1 MRRAAA
7 ALVVVALA
15 ACTGGGG
22 AADLATPA
30 TAPPPPK
37 PPPTTAPLTFDDRT
51 DDVPDEVFPG
61 FGDPRIDVRSYDVT
75 VRADPGELT
84 IEGEVTM
91 VLAPSGDDPVRDLT
105 LDLQGPAI
113 TEATVDGRPA
123 QVQAGEAEVV
133 ITPAVPL
140 LAGEEVEAVLAYEGE
155 PSQEPF
161 PVFGISVGW
170 QPDDEGGWFT
180 MSEPAGTSTWVPCN
194 DHPSDKATWRVTL
207 DVPEGIEGVSN
218 GRLED
223 GGPVVEGGR
232 ARWTWT
238 EDEPMASYL
247 VLAAVGDY
255 DLVTTEADGIRSTFA
270 FPTSLDAD
278 RRTGFDVHDEIVRF
292 FADTFGPYPGDDSG
306 AIVVPV
312 ELGVALEVQTRSLFG
327 VDSVG
332 TEVGA
337 LAHELAHQWYG
348 NAVTPARWEDLWLN
362 EGFATYADWLWRE
375 HDGGRPVDEE
385 AARALERQGGSTI
398 PVRDPQAAATFD
410 FLIYE
415 GGAVVLH
422 ALRRTVGDD
431 AFFTI
436 LRRWFA
442 EHEGETATT
451 DDLVALSSEVAG
463 TDLSTFFMT
472 WLDTAPLPDLPG

>member
-1 MRRAAA
+1 MRRVAA
-7 ALVVVALA
+7 VVAVLA
-15 ACTGGGG
+15 LAGCTGGGG

-30 TAPPPPK
+30 SAPPPAE
-37 PPPTTAPLTFDDRT
+37 PPPTTAPLTFDDRP

-75 VRADPGELT
+75 VRADPGELAL
-84 IEGEVTM
+84 EGEVTM

-105 LDLQGPAI
+105 LDLQGPTI
-113 TEATVDGRPA
+113 TEATVAGRPA
-123 QVQAGEAEVV
+123 QVQAGDAEVV

-180 MSEPAGTSTWVPCN
+180 MSEPGGTSTWVPCN

-207 DVPEGIEGVSN
+207 DVPEGIEGISN
-218 GRLED
+218 GRLEGD
-223 GGPVVEGGR
+223 GPEVTDGR
-232 ARWTWT
+232 ARWTWS
-238 EDEPMASYL
+238 EDEPMATYL

-255 DLVTTEADGIRSTFA
+255 DLVTREVDGIRSTFA
-270 FPTSLDAD
+270 FPTSLAD
-278 RRTGFDVHDEIVRF
+278 DQRSGFDVHDEIVRF
-292 FADTFGPYPGDDSG
+292 FSDTFGPYPGDDSG

-312 ELGVALEVQTRSLFG
+312 DLGVALEVQTRSLFG
-327 VDSVG
+327 ADSVG
-332 TEVGA
+332 SDVGA

-348 NAVTPARWEDLWLN
+348 NAVTPASWEDLWLN
-362 EGFATYADWLWRE
+362 EGFATYGDWLWRE
-375 HDGGRPVDEE
+375 HDGGRSVDEE
-385 AARALERQGGSTI
+385 AARALERQGASTI
-398 PVRDPQAAATFD
+398 GVRDPQAAATFD

-436 LRRWFA
+436 LRRWFDEFRGTA
-442 EHEGETATT
+442 ATT

-463 TDLSTFFMT
+463 TDLADFFTT
-472 WLDTAPLPDLPG
+472 WLDGAPLPELPG